1 MASLKRWWIGDI
13 AQNNLV
19 NEFSGFG
26 FVSGTVKPGQPSRG
40 KAEIDTHTLVRI
52 LMMVEDDARPSSMNG
67 GHFGYASLPRHH
79 GGTDLYKYH
88 RHRLWHCQGTWRKE
102 LKGTSSSSSKS
113 SSSRLCGWPI
123 KSMMQN
129 FQSKRILL
137 FFTCEPSC
145 CAQQCWSNWLIP
157 HRGPLG
163 CLPPWIE
170 QRWCLCWWKLS
181 WWCLPCNWHTRASK
195 ASEAQ
200 LSCFRSASPVFLL
213 S

>member
-52 LMMVEDDARPSSMNG
+52 LMMVDDDAKPSSMNG
-67 GHFGYASLPRHH
+67 GDAHFGYASLPRHH

-113 SSSRLCGWPI
+113 SSSRLCGNDRSSQWCKTFSPKEFYFSLPANPHVVLNSVEVIGWSPI
-123 KSMMQN
+123 G
-129 FQSKRILL
+129 
-137 FFTCEPSC
+137 
-145 CAQQCWSNWLIP
+145 A
-157 HRGPLG
+157 
-163 CLPPWIE
+163 PWGAFH
-170 QRWCLCWWKLS
+170 L
-181 WWCLPCNWHTRASK
+181 
-195 ASEAQ
+195 Q
-200 LSCFRSASPVFLL
+200 LNNDGICVDGN
-213 S
+213 